1 MKWLL
6 TGSVFILVGMLIIV
20 CGTLYETHKTYGEGE
35 KVRGGGVVMI
45 GPIPIAFGSDV
56 PSLKVVMILAIVL
69 MVVAL
74 TFMMLPRMI

>member
-1 MKWLL
+1 M
-6 TGSVFILVGMLIIV
+6 GSVFILIGVLIIV
-20 CGTLYETHKTYGEGE
+20 GGTLYETHKTYGEAE
-35 KVRGGGVVMI
+35 QVRGGGVVMI

-56 PSLKVVMILAIVL
+56 LSLKVVMILAIVL